1 MPGSRVGWPRGSTLV
16 GVGEDCFVMLID
28 GIVVACPPVRGL
40 RRVVFLITL
49 APLRTF
55 EISFC
60 CGRRSSSSAT
70 ATPRSCS
77 AAATLRPCRSG
88 GSRPWCG
95 RRVRLVHPRATT
107 TAARVSRNGPNDCEV
122 SCNIA
127 TMLPFYGSECHSS
140 DKGPRS
146 IREADSPATAE
157 GRRDD
162 VASLLP
168 VRRPPPGDGRRRIT
182 ADSRSNIDEYPASA
196 R

>member
-40 RRVVFLITL
+40 RRVVFLVTL
-49 APLRTF
+49 APLRTL

-107 TAARVSRNGPNDCEV
+107 TAARVSRNGPNDCRCPAILQPCFHSRGRNVILRIRGHGRSEK
-122 SCNIA
+122 A
-127 TMLPFYGSECHSS
+127 TPPPPQ
-140 DKGPRS
+140 KGDAMTSHPCCLFG
-146 IREADSPATAE
+146 DHLLVTVAE
-157 GRRDD
+157 G
-162 VASLLP
+162 
-168 VRRPPPGDGRRRIT
+168 
-182 ADSRSNIDEYPASA
+182 
-196 R
+196 